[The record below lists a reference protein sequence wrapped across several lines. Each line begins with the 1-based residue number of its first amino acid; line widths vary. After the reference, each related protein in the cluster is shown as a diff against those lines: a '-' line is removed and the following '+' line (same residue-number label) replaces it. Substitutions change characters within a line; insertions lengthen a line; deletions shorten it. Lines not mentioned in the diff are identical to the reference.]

1 MGTDD
6 SPPPIY
12 TQTRSGPAAQ
22 PPPRGRA
29 RSYSRAWLGAPV
41 HFAVSHPSSRQQR
54 GKFRKTAGH
63 VQL

>member
-12 TQTRSGPAAQ
+12 TQTRSGLAAQ

-29 RSYSRAWLGAPV
+29 RSYSRAWLGIPV
-41 HFAVSHPSSRQQR
+41 YFTVSHLSRRQQR
-54 GKFRKTAGH
+54 CKFRKVAGH